1 MGFLNIYKD
10 LFMEKILY
18 RMGDLTETMG
28 MAESTI
34 YKKIASGDFPE
45 GTLISKKL
53 RVWTHEELVAWK
65 DKTLGINQQ

>member
-1 MGFLNIYKD
+1 
-10 LFMEKILY
+10 MEKILY
-18 RMGDLTETMG
+18 RMDDLTETLG

-34 YKKIASGDFPE
+34 YKKIANGDFPK
-45 GTLISKKL
+45 GNLISKKM